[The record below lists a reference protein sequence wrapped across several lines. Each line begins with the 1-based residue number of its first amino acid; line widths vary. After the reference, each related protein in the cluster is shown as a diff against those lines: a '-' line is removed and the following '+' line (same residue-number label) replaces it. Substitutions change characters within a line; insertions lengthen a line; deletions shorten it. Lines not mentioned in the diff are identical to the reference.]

1 MIRLA
6 VLFLILL
13 PFAVPQRPVQRMRDV
28 DKLYVGD
35 FGNSDA
41 AKTLR
46 ERVKARLTESKRF
59 DFADVP
65 ERADAVL
72 AGDVEWHLNATFPHA
87 KVALRLMNANLDD
100 VWKQEFEQQDVNA
113 QALRENLAKESCK
126 LILKAIEKDDK
137 AR

>member
-13 PFAVPQRPVQRMRDV
+13 PFAVPQRPVQRIRDV
-28 DKLYVGD
+28 HKLYVGD